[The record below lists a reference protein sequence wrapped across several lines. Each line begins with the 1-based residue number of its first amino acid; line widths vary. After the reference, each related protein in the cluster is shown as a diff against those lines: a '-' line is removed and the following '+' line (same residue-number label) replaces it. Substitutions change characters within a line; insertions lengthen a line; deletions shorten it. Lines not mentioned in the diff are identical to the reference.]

1 MITRDSIRSIL
12 VSSAAM
18 GFPADI
24 TYETELTIDSFTLVW
39 LQHDLKERHGVVIDP
54 QFEDMHFFT
63 SINGIHEYLI
73 RRFPDQVA
81 PVKDSVDG
89 R

>member
-1 MITRDSIRSIL
+1 MIARDDIRSIL

-18 GFPADI
+18 GFPSEI
-24 TYETELTIDSFTLVW
+24 TYETELAIDSFTLVW
-39 LQHDLKERHGVVIDP
+39 LQHDLKEQHGVVIDP

-73 RRFPDQVA
+73 QCFPDQVA
-81 PVKDSVDG
+81 PVEDNVDG